1 MLTTSNIQHY
11 EKLLEDNPR
20 DADALHA
27 LSILLAQTQH
37 YAEALDKVQQ
47 AIDIKPTDASYYNS
61 LGNIFRRLHQL
72 DQAQSAYQKA
82 IKINSRYAIAHNNLG
97 NVFFQKN
104 ELVSAKKSYEKAI
117 VLKENYA
124 DAYVNLGI
132 LLAKIEN
139 DEAAITALQKAISIN
154 PHLLSALNQLGDCYL
169 RCEKYEAACDLFSQ
183 YVDKNP
189 QSAESQHRLGIA
201 YFSLH
206 NFDQAKQQF
215 ERALT
220 LNHGHNEANQYLA
233 NTYLELR
240 DHEKAMHHYFRQ
252 LDINPLFDTYYN
264 LGVLLMMKDRFK
276 DALLY
281 FDEALKINAND
292 SATHLNCGSIY
303 LKSNQLEKAVLSY
316 ESALQLNPHD
326 EEIKHILSA
335 IKQHHTP
342 SNAPSS
348 YVTHLF
354 DQYAAYY
361 DVHLTQRLEYTV
373 PQKIVDVLQ
382 LTFPTLSDLTVVDL
396 GCGTG
401 LLGELLEPFSKKSVG
416 VDLSE
421 NMLSIAR
428 EKNCYHELIC
438 ADIVDALPRFSSIDL
453 ISAADVFAYL
463 GDLDPV
469 FSAAKQA
476 LTKEG
481 LFVFTIEKTIKNDY
495 VLQTSIRYAHSKK
508 YIESLCDI
516 HSFEIV
522 CINNI
527 VLRKQRNESVE
538 GYLVVLRNVHEITPA
553 TGIFKLTQS

>member
-1 MLTTSNIQHY
+1 MISIENIQHY
-11 EKLLEDNPR
+11 EELIANNPH

-27 LSILLAQTQH
+27 LGILLAQTQH
-37 YAEALDKVQQ
+37 YAEALDKIQQ

-72 DQAQSAYQKA
+72 DQAQKAYQKA
-82 IKINSRYAIAHNNLG
+82 IKINANYPIAHNNLG
-97 NVFFQKN
+97 NVFFEKN
-104 ELVSAKKSYEKAI
+104 EYISAKKSYEKAI
-117 VLKENYA
+117 ALKENYA

-132 LLAKIEN
+132 LLAKTQ
-139 DEAAITALQKAISIN
+139 DDQAAITALQKAISIN
-154 PHLLSALNQLGDCYL
+154 PDLLSALNQLGDCYL
-169 RCEKYEAACDLFSQ
+169 RCEKFEAARDLFSRYLQ
-183 YVDKNP
+183 KNP
-189 QSAESQHRLGIA
+189 HNAESQHRLGIA
-201 YFSLH
+201 YFSLRH
-206 NFDQAKQQF
+206 FNQAKEQF
-215 ERALT
+215 EQALS
-220 LNHGHNEANQYLA
+220 LNHRHEEANQYLA

-252 LDINPLFDTYYN
+252 LEVNPLFDTYYN

-281 FDEALKINAND
+281 FNSALNINSND

-303 LKSNQLEKAVLSY
+303 LKTNQLEKAISSY
-316 ESALQLNPHD
+316 ESALKLNPQD

-335 IKQHHTP
+335 IKQHQTP
-342 SNAPSS
+342 PASAPSS
-348 YVTHLF
+348 YITHLF

-361 DVHLTQRLEYTV
+361 DFHLTQRLEYTV
-373 PQKIVDVLQ
+373 PQKIMDLLQ
-382 LTFPTLSDLTVVDL
+382 LECSPFSEWTVVDL

-401 LLGELLEPFSKKSVG
+401 LFGELIEPFSKKSIG

-438 ADIVDALPRFSSIDL
+438 EDIVDALPRFSSVDL

-463 GDLDPV
+463 GDLNPV

-476 LTKEG
+476 LAKEG
-481 LFVFTIEKTIKNDY
+481 LFVFTVEKTTENDF
-495 VLQTSIRYAHSKK
+495 VLQTSIRYAHSKA
-508 YIESLCDI
+508 YIELLCDI

-527 VLRKQRNESVE
+527 VLRKQKNEPVE
-538 GYLVVLRNVHEITPA
+538 GYLVFLKSI
-553 TGIFKLTQS
+553 